1 MVFKNHLKNCQ
12 NHCYTYKHKVLQG
25 KLAKLTESFEES
37 YYKRLSQ
44 KLSSISSSSKC
55 YWSLQKRML
64 NEKKIPVIPPLFHN
78 NNFMSNL
85 KEKTKFSMNI
95 FLNSSLIQNRSSLI
109 QNRSTFH
116 KSLSSFQFSTSEIKS
131 IINKL
136 APNKARGHTISIR
149 MINLRGGFLY
159 KPLDIIFYILF
170 KLENFSSR
178 MEEN

>member
-1 MVFKNHLKNCQ
+1 
-12 NHCYTYKHKVLQG
+12 
-25 KLAKLTESFEES
+25 
-37 YYKRLSQ
+37 
-44 KLSSISSSSKC
+44 
-55 YWSLQKRML
+55 
-64 NEKKIPVIPPLFHN
+64 
-78 NNFMSNL
+78 
-85 KEKTKFSMNI
+85 MNI

-116 KSLSSFQFSTSEIKS
+116 KSLSSFQFWASEIES